1 LAKHSI
7 NKTQLRFTLF
17 FLPPN
22 SKTYRKRSQISN
34 SGNNQLHLHAFL
46 SYTLLNPQKLHEDY
60 YFSCAR
66 WYNFFKNSCVH
77 L

>member
-1 LAKHSI
+1 M
-7 NKTQLRFTLF
+7 LF

-34 SGNNQLHLHAFL
+34 SGNNQLHLHASL

-60 YFSCAR
+60 YFLVQDTI
-66 WYNFFKNSCVH
+66 FKNSRVH

>member
-1 LAKHSI
+1 M
-7 NKTQLRFTLF
+7 LF

-22 SKTYRKRSQISN
+22 SKTYRKRSQTSN
-34 SGNNQLHLHAFL
+34 SGNNQLHLHASL

-60 YFSCAR
+60 YFLCKIQ
-66 WYNFFKNSCVH
+66 FFKNSHVH